1 MKAPQSIGTMAALR
15 AEIDALDARIVAA
28 LAARARLIDRAAEL
42 KPAEGMPAL
51 VPARV
56 EQVIARVRAAA
67 QAEGLDPE
75 LAEGLW
81 RQIIEWSVAREEA
94 VLGKGEGA

>member
-1 MKAPQSIGTMAALR
+1 MKPPAQIASMAELR
-15 AEIDALDARIVAA
+15 AEIDALDAQLVAS
-28 LAARARLIDRAAEL
+28 LASRARLIDRAAEL

-56 EQVIARVRAAA
+56 AAVLAHVRAQALA
-67 QAEGLDPE
+67 QALDPA
-75 LAEGLW
+75 LAEALW
-81 RQIIEWSVAREEA
+81 RQIIDWSIAREEA